1 MASKRAEIPHVP
13 APTLYQ
19 DQHPGGTMNSADTR
33 ARINETLRGPVGRNE
48 LDVLV
53 PLVYDELRRLAR
65 SYLRRERPDHTLQ
78 PTALV
83 HEAFERLVDQRNVEW
98 EGRSH
103 FMAIAAIAMRRLLL
117 QHAEKRRAVKRGG
130 GKQSLT
136 LDDTAAALLG
146 GQIDLGEI
154 LDLNAS
160 LQRLAAV
167 EPRHAQLVELRV
179 FAGMTMAECATHL
192 GTSLRTAERDWRV
205 ASAWLRR
212 ELARSAEKT
221 QDT

>member
-1 MASKRAEIPHVP
+1 
-13 APTLYQ
+13 
-19 DQHPGGTMNSADTR
+19 MNSADTR

-48 LDVLV
+48 LDALV

-83 HEAFERLVDQRNVEW
+83 HEAFERLVDQRNDEW

-117 QHAEKRRAVKRGG
+117 QHAEKRRAAKRGS

-136 LDDTAAALLG
+136 LDDSAAALLG
-146 GQIDLGEI
+146 GEIDIGEI
-154 LDLNAS
+154 LDLNAC
-160 LQRLAAV
+160 LQRLAEL

-212 ELARSAEKT
+212 ELSRSAEKS

>member
-1 MASKRAEIPHVP
+1 MSASDVR
-13 APTLYQ
+13 T
-19 DQHPGGTMNSADTR
+19 
-33 ARINETLRGPVGRNE
+33 RINAALRGPVGRAQ
-48 LDVLV
+48 LDALV

-83 HEAFERLVDQRNVEW
+83 HEAFERLVDQRCVEW

-117 QHAEKRRAVKRGG
+117 QHAEKRRAAKRGS
-130 GKQSLT
+130 GKQSVT

-146 GQIDLGEI
+146 GEIDLGEI
-154 LDLNAS
+154 LDLNAC
-160 LQRLAAV
+160 LQRLAEL

-179 FAGMTMAECATHL
+179 FAGMTMTECATHL

-212 ELARSAEKT
+212 ELARVAEKT
-221 QDT
+221 QVT

>member
-1 MASKRAEIPHVP
+1 MK
-13 APTLYQ
+13 
-19 DQHPGGTMNSADTR
+19 SADAR
-33 ARINETLRGPVGRNE
+33 ARINETLRGPVGRGE
-48 LDVLV
+48 LDALV

-83 HEAFERLVDQRNVEW
+83 HEAFERLVDQRNVAW

-103 FMAIAAIAMRRLLL
+103 FLAIAAIAMRRLLL
-117 QHAEKRRAVKRGG
+117 QHAEKRHAFKRGSG
-130 GKQSLT
+130 RQAVT
-136 LDDTAAALLG
+136 LDDSTAALLG
-146 GQIDLGEI
+146 GEIDLGEI
-154 LDLNAS
+154 LDLNAC
-160 LQRLAAV
+160 LQRLAAL

-179 FAGMTMAECATHL
+179 FAGMTMAECAAHL

-212 ELARSAEKT
+212 ELARSADEK
-221 QDT
+221 QDP

>member
-1 MASKRAEIPHVP
+1 MDASDAK
-13 APTLYQ
+13 
-19 DQHPGGTMNSADTR
+19 S
-33 ARINETLRGPVGRNE
+33 RINAALRGPVGRAE
-48 LDVLV
+48 LDALV

-83 HEAFERLVDQRNVEW
+83 HEAFERLVDQRSVEW

-117 QHAEKRRAVKRGG
+117 QHAEKRRAVKRGS

-136 LDDTAAALLG
+136 LDDSAAALLG
-146 GQIDLGEI
+146 GEIDIGEI
-154 LDLNAS
+154 LDLNAC
-160 LQRLAAV
+160 LQRLADL

-179 FAGMTMAECATHL
+179 FAGMTMTECATHL

-212 ELARSAEKT
+212 ELARVAEKT

>member
-1 MASKRAEIPHVP
+1 
-13 APTLYQ
+13 
-19 DQHPGGTMNSADTR
+19 MNAADNR
-33 ARINETLRGPVGRNE
+33 ARINEALHTPVARRD
-48 LDVLV
+48 LDALV
-53 PLVYDELRRLAR
+53 PLVYDELRHLAR

-83 HEAFERLVDQRNVEW
+83 HEAFEKLVDQRNAAW

-103 FMAIAAIAMRRLLL
+103 FLAIAAIAMRRLLL
-117 QHAEKRRAVKRGG
+117 QHAEKRRAAKRGG
-130 GKQSLT
+130 GKQTIT
-136 LDDTAAALLG
+136 LDDSAAALLG

-154 LDLNAS
+154 LDLNAC
-160 LQRLAAV
+160 LQRLAEL

-212 ELARSAEKT
+212 ELARSADESQGT
-221 QDT
+221 

>member
-1 MASKRAEIPHVP
+1 MNASDA
-13 APTLYQ
+13 
-19 DQHPGGTMNSADTR
+19 R
-33 ARINETLRGPVGRNE
+33 ARLNAALSGPVGRAD
-48 LDVLV
+48 LDALV

-98 EGRSH
+98 QGRSH

-117 QHAEKRRAVKRGG
+117 QHAEKRRAAKRGS

-146 GQIDLGEI
+146 GEIDIGEI
-154 LDLNAS
+154 LDLNAC
-160 LQRLAAV
+160 LQRLAEL

-179 FAGMTMAECATHL
+179 FAGMTMTECATHL

-212 ELARSAEKT
+212 ELARVAEKT
-221 QDT
+221 QGT

>member
-1 MASKRAEIPHVP
+1 
-13 APTLYQ
+13 
-19 DQHPGGTMNSADTR
+19 MNAADTR
-33 ARINETLRGPVGRNE
+33 ARINEALRGPVGRAE
-48 LDVLV
+48 LDALV

-83 HEAFERLVDQRNVEW
+83 HEAFEKLVDQRNVEW

-103 FMAIAAIAMRRLLL
+103 FLAIAAIAMRRLLL
-117 QHAEKRRAVKRGG
+117 QHAEKRRAIKRGS

-146 GQIDLGEI
+146 GEIDLGEI
-154 LDLNAS
+154 LDLNVC
-160 LQRLAAV
+160 LQRLAEL

-212 ELARSAEKT
+212 ELAGSAEKT

>member
-1 MASKRAEIPHVP
+1 MFPHRCCAKMEP
-13 APTLYQ
+13 R
-19 DQHPGGTMNSADTR
+19 GGVMNSADTR
-33 ARINETLRGPVGRNE
+33 ARINETLRGQGGRAE
-48 LDVLV
+48 LDALV

-78 PTALV
+78 PIALV
-83 HEAFERLVDQRNVEW
+83 HEAFERLVDQRSVEW
-98 EGRSH
+98 QGRSH
-103 FMAIAAIAMRRLLL
+103 FMAIAAIAMQRLLL
-117 QHAEKRRAVKRGG
+117 QHAEKRHAAKRGG

-136 LDDTAAALLG
+136 LDDTAASLLG
-146 GQIDLGEI
+146 GEIDLGEI
-154 LDLNAS
+154 LDLNTC
-160 LQRLAAV
+160 LQRLSEI

-179 FAGMTMAECATHL
+179 FAGMTMAECASHL

>member
-1 MASKRAEIPHVP
+1 MRWFRWSTTSCGASRA
-13 APTLYQ
+13 ATC
-19 DQHPGGTMNSADTR
+19 A
-33 ARINETLRGPVGRNE
+33 A
-48 LDVLV
+48 
-53 PLVYDELRRLAR
+53 
-65 SYLRRERPDHTLQ
+65 
-78 PTALV
+78 TALV

-117 QHAEKRRAVKRGG
+117 QHAEKRRAAKRGS

-136 LDDTAAALLG
+136 LDDTAAALVG
-146 GQIDLGEI
+146 GEIDIGEI
-154 LDLNAS
+154 LDLNAC
-160 LQRLAAV
+160 LQRLAEL

-179 FAGMTMAECATHL
+179 FAGMTMTECATHL

-212 ELARSAEKT
+212 ELARSVDKT
-221 QDT
+221 QDS

>member
-1 MASKRAEIPHVP
+1 M
-13 APTLYQ
+13 
-19 DQHPGGTMNSADTR
+19 DADARTR
-33 ARINETLRGPVGRNE
+33 ISETLRGPVARAE
-48 LDVLV
+48 LDALV

-103 FMAIAAIAMRRLLL
+103 FLAIAAIAMRRLLL
-117 QHAEKRRAVKRGG
+117 QHAEKRRAAKRGG

-146 GQIDLGEI
+146 GEIDLGEI
-154 LDLNAS
+154 LDLNAC
-160 LQRLAAV
+160 LQQLAEI
-167 EPRHAQLVELRV
+167 EPRHAHLVELRV

-212 ELARSAEKT
+212 ELARSAGKT
-221 QDT
+221 QST